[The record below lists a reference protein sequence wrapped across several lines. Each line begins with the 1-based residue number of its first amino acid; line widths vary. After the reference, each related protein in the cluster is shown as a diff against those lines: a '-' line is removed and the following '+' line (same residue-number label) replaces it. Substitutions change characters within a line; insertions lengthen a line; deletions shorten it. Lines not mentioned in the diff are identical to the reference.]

1 MTKIFIE
8 DFELDIDNG
17 ISNNITYAI
26 DDLQNIDSKATSFTK
41 TIILPGTANNNKLLG
56 NIFEFNNSNFTLD
69 ALQNVG
75 YNFNAS
81 KAAKCRIEC
90 DGLLQIKGVF
100 RLLEIII
107 DGLQVEYE
115 CSIFGELGGFV
126 SKLSNKKLEDLDF
139 SSYDHN
145 YTVSNITTSWAND
158 NTGDGYYYPLIDYGN
173 VSVNKKD
180 FQVKAFRPALH
191 VREYIDKII
200 TNAGYTWQSDFFNT
214 DFFKRL
220 IVPNNGKSLMVPKN
234 QIFYSTSNLDYY
246 LNENVTV
253 TNSAVYVDNVTI
265 PSFVGGLFTTS
276 NNKEFTYTGT
286 STDINLSFAIAMN
299 FNISGGIINAR
310 KSIYSKFEII
320 KNGDVVFYNGQIYGR
335 SNNGSQ
341 YAYFSNTT
349 TLSLDTSDVI
359 SVRVTT
365 TIVNLS
371 LGTANF
377 ILDVIGNSITIDSPV
392 PVLSPAEIGDLIRFN
407 EIQPKNIFQK
417 DFFTS
422 ILKMFNLMVTED
434 KDVEKKLIIEPYIN
448 FFDTTPSSYLDWNYK
463 VDYGKPIRITPMSEL
478 NARVYKFKYKQDSDY
493 YNENYR
499 KRYSEGYG
507 DRVFDN
513 GFEFAKDTQQLEV
526 IFSNSVLT
534 GFSGEDKVFPA
545 IFKKSN
551 GIEDSIDHNIRIMQ
565 AKMITGVASWNIL
578 NNTTILTSTTNYP
591 YAGHLDDPDAPDADL
606 CFGVPL
612 ELQFALVSGNLSNN
626 LFNAY
631 YSPYMAEI
639 TDKDS
644 RLVAIN
650 MKLTAQDIYNLDF
663 SKFRYINGGIYR
675 LNKIIDYNPG
685 DNSTVKCEFLRV
697 IYTTY

>member
-1 MTKIFIE
+1 MTRIFIE

-41 TIILPGTANNNKLLG
+41 TGILPGTANNNKLLG

-81 KAAKCRIEC
+81 KAAKCRIER
-90 DGLLQIKGVF
+90 DGLLQLKGVF

-107 DGLQVEYE
+107 DGSQVEYE
-115 CSIFGELGGFV
+115 YSIFGELGGFV

-139 SSYDHN
+139 SVYDHN
-145 YTVSNITTSWAND
+145 YTTANITASWAND

-180 FQVKAFRPALH
+180 FQYKAFRPALH

-214 DFFKRL
+214 NFFKRL

-234 QIFYSTSNLDYY
+234 QLFYTTANPTYT
-246 LNENVTV
+246 LNETFSG
-253 TNSAVYVDNVTI
+253 TEATKTIVDYITFS
-265 PSFVGGLFTTS
+265 SFIGGLFTTS
-276 NNKEFTYTGT
+276 NNKDFTYTGT
-286 STDINLSFAIAMN
+286 SASLN
-299 FNISGGIINAR
+299 FTSYISGTYYLDIIFGGYV
-310 KSIYSKFEII
+310 SIVIQLI
-320 KNGDVVFYNGQIYGR
+320 KNGNVVIESPAFGR
-335 SNNGSQ
+335 SNDGSGSFNWNISQ
-341 YAYFSNTT
+341 VVN
-349 TLSLDTSDVI
+349 LDTNDVFSFKI
-359 SVRVTT
+359 TTVGQRNIPVAIGTNIFGSAVTGT
-365 TIVNLS
+365 S
-371 LGTANF
+371 L
-377 ILDVIGNSITIDSPV
+377 TIDSAV

-448 FFDTTPSSYLDWNYK
+448 FFDTTPSSYLDWNDK
-463 VDYGKPIRITPMSEL
+463 VDYGKPIRITPMSEI

-565 AKMITGVASWNIL
+565 AKKITGVTSWNIL
-578 NNTTILTSTTNYP
+578 NNTTTLTSTTNYP

-644 RLVAIN
+644 RLVAMN

-675 LNKIIDYNPG
+675 LNKIIDYNTS